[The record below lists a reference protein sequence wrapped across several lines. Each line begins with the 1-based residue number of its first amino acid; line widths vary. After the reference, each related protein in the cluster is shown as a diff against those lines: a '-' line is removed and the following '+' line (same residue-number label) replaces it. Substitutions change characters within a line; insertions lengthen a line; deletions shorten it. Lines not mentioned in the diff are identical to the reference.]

1 MQQSSR
7 CSLPQSVKAG
17 LSVAVFYVR
26 GEHERGVEKDLF
38 DFRLADLVFVGT
50 FTPIVCI
57 PIEPFDFLEVD
68 HGCIFS

>member
-1 MQQSSR
+1 
-7 CSLPQSVKAG
+7 
-17 LSVAVFYVR
+17 
-26 GEHERGVEKDLF
+26 
-38 DFRLADLVFVGT
+38 LADLVFVGT

>member
-1 MQQSSR
+1 MQQSSC

-17 LSVAVFYVR
+17 LSVAMFYVR

>member
-7 CSLPQSVKAG
+7 CSLPQNVKAG